1 MFYISYVLFVIPKIL
16 DVYCLSWS
24 LVISRSQFSLTTG
37 SIFFL
42 PISLILPSASGFV
55 SCVHFVL
62 PSAQFFVFFMVS
74 LALQAISVLFC
85 APSCQHHCS
94 LLVSSFL
101 FSAREL
107 ATATAF
113 LSATSVSCSRAW
125 RGPRSFTALSCPAP
139 GIPIRLS
146 GGERKSRF

>member
-1 MFYISYVLFVIPKIL
+1 VFYISYVLFVIPKIL

-85 APSCQHHCS
+85 APVASTIARSLFRVLYS
-94 LLVSSFL
+94 LLASWQRRQHFCPRL
-101 FSAREL
+101 L
-107 ATATAF
+107 
-113 LSATSVSCSRAW
+113 SRAVVLGVAL
-125 RGPRSFTALSCPAP
+125 GPSLRCPVQHQ
-139 GIPIRLS
+139 
-146 GGERKSRF
+146 ESRFD